1 MKERLF
7 VLFAHALAAGS
18 LAAEPTMATNTT
30 RLLASTSTNTCWW
43 AGIIDH
49 GYQMPLA
56 EGYQADL
63 CGDTYGNQAQPLLL
77 SSRGDVVW
85 SEDAFS
91 FQLSSRGLTVDG
103 KGGRLLQTRSGVVTL
118 V

>member
-7 VLFAHALAAGS
+7 VLFAIVLAVGS
-18 LAAEPTMATNTT
+18 VAAAPTPATNTT
-30 RLLASTSTNTCWW
+30 RLLVSTSTNTCWW
-43 AGIIDH
+43 TGIIEH

-56 EGYQADL
+56 EGYEADL

-85 SEDAFS
+85 SEDPFT
-91 FQLSSRGLTVDG
+91 FQL
-103 KGGRLLQTRSGVVTL
+103 
-118 V
+118 